1 MHSRHALT
9 AALAL
14 PLAAL
19 AFAGCGGGSPKSSVA
34 SLGSSTTTTTQND
47 AAPSGAGTANG
58 ASSGSG
64 RGLGLTMKTQN
75 GTKFAACMRSHGVPN
90 FPDPSSGGN
99 ITVGP
104 GSGID
109 PSSPKF
115 RAAESTCQKLLPNGG
130 QPSPQE
136 QAKAQQKMLDF
147 SKCMRAHGVHDFPD
161 PTFSGGRGS
170 LMLKGGRGSDL
181 DPKSP
186 TFQAAQKACA
196 ADLPGKP
203 VSESAGG
210 K

>member
-1 MHSRHALT
+1 MPSRPVLT
-9 AALAL
+9 AVFAL

-34 SLGSSTTTTTQND
+34 SLGSSATTTTTSAD
-47 AAPSGAGTANG
+47 ASPGGSATGRANG
-58 ASSGSG
+58 TS
-64 RGLGLTMKTQN
+64 RGFGLTMQTQN

-99 ITVGP
+99 ITIGP

-136 QAKAQQKMLDF
+136 EAKAQQKMLDF

-181 DPKSP
+181 DPSSP
-186 TFQAAQKACA
+186 TFKAAQKACA

-203 VSESAGG
+203 VSASAGG